1 MKKTSSV
8 WLGLLALPAI
18 ANAHHAFRA
27 IYDFSRTVEIQGS
40 IVSLEL
46 VNPHA
51 FLHIDVADEAGTTS
65 RWVVEGPGKLSL
77 ARRGWTDDMFEPGE
91 TLTVVGNPSNVADR
105 EIWLEKI
112 VRADGTEVID
122 PLVADELAIEEDR
135 RLRIERLQ
143 QRETAE

>member
-1 MKKTSSV
+1 MSV
-8 WLGLLALPAI
+8 KRIAALALLALPSIGA
-18 ANAHHAFRA
+18 AHHAFRA
-27 IYDFSRTVEIQGS
+27 VYDFSRTVEIEGS
-40 IVSLEL
+40 VASLDL

-51 FLHIDVADEAGTTS
+51 FLHIDVADESGETT

-77 ARRGWTDDMFEPGE
+77 ARRGWTDDMFAPGE
-91 TLTVVGNPSNVADR
+91 MLTVVGNPSNVADR

-135 RLRIERLQ
+135 RLRIQRSQ
-143 QRETAE
+143 QR